1 MSSSKARQK
10 RLDQARE
17 WFPKQNFTE
26 ESHIVSAYRH
36 QFKVDKNCAMK
47 ELCLLGML
55 SPEKQKTYEE
65 QIRRKKERRLEKRFR
80 REEPVIEQDEVFAF
94 IAGYT
99 PGGIPYG
106 ITWEEQTEL
115 DRKEKERT
123 AFQEEA
129 EDDFELPF

>member
-1 MSSSKARQK
+1 MSSSKARRK

-17 WFPKQNFTE
+17 WFPKQHFTE

-36 QFKVDKNCAMK
+36 QFKVNKNCAMK

-55 SPEKQKTYEE
+55 NPEKQKVYEE
-65 QIRRKKERRLEKRFR
+65 QIRKKKERRLEKRGR
-80 REEPVIEQDEVFAF
+80 REEPVIEQDEVFGF

-99 PGGIPYG
+99 SGGIPYG
-106 ITWEEQTEL
+106 ITWEEQAEL
-115 DRKEKERT
+115 DRKERKRT
-123 AFQEEA
+123 DLQEA

>member
-1 MSSSKARQK
+1 MSSSKARRK

-17 WFPKQNFTE
+17 WFPKQHFTE

-55 SPEKQKTYEE
+55 SPEKQKTYED

-99 PGGIPYG
+99 LGGIPYG
-106 ITWEEQTEL
+106 ITWEEQAEL
-115 DRKEKERT
+115 DRKERERT
-123 AFQEEA
+123 DLQEA

>member
-1 MSSSKARQK
+1 
-10 RLDQARE
+10 
-17 WFPKQNFTE
+17 
-26 ESHIVSAYRH
+26 
-36 QFKVDKNCAMK
+36 MK

-80 REEPVIEQDEVFAF
+80 REGPVIEQDEVFAF

-106 ITWEEQTEL
+106 ITWEEQAEL
-115 DRKEKERT
+115 DRKKKEQT